1 MTYFL
6 TSAAALA
13 FLIGVAH
20 TLLGERYIVTR
31 LLRRSDLPE
40 LFGADTFTR
49 QTIRF
54 AWHLTTVAWWGLA
67 SILVAVSGV
76 FEGVLVRN
84 AVVSS
89 IAFTFLASAIL
100 SIVFTRGKHL
110 SWLVFVAIAFLCW
123 LAVK

>member
-31 LLRRSDLPE
+31 LLRRPDLPK

-54 AWHLTTVAWWGLA
+54 AWHLTTVAWLGLA

-76 FEGVLVRN
+76 FEGVLASQ

-100 SIVFTRGKHL
+100 SIVVTRGKHL
-110 SWLVFVAIAFLCW
+110 SWLVFVAIALLCW